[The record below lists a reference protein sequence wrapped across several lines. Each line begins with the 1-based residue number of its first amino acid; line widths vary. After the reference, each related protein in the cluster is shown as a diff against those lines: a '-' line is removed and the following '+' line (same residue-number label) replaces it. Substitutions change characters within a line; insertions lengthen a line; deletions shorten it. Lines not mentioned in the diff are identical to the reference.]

1 MDGDFDVLRRSAD
14 GCIRPLLAMAR
25 LGGNNAERDA
35 ALAEQEVRI
44 RIHSTNS
51 ISGCQKA
58 IPKS

>member
-14 GCIRPLLAMAR
+14 GCIRPLLTMAR

-44 RIHSTNS
+44 RFHNNNI
-51 ISGCQKA
+51 ISSCQEVIA
-58 IPKS
+58 KS